1 MITCPT
7 VKIIAMAANHEE
19 PQMHAVP
26 DTNPEGTDTTVE
38 PTPPRLALI
47 RWQKGIALAAWAIL
61 VGGYYWYTTANQL
74 DPLTAAGR
82 LVEFT
87 RESTYGPLIY
97 IGLYA
102 LRPLIF
108 FSAAVLTVVGGFL
121 FGPVWGV
128 IYTVIAGNLSA
139 MVAYWVG
146 RYFGS
151 GLLPAQET
159 QGIIQRY
166 ARRLRQNSF
175 ETVLVMRFLFLPY
188 DLVNYLA
195 GFLHIDWKAFLLA
208 TVLGN
213 IPGTISVVLLGASI
227 EGDFS
232 QGLPGLNPWTL
243 LASAVLFGVSLAL
256 SRYFKR
262 RETSSRE

>member
-1 MITCPT
+1 
-7 VKIIAMAANHEE
+7 
-19 PQMHAVP
+19 MHAIP
-26 DTNPEGTDTTVE
+26 DTNPEGTDTAVG
-38 PTPPRLALI
+38 PTPPGQTLG
-47 RWQKGIALAAWAIL
+47 RWQKGIALAVWAGL

-74 DPLTAAGR
+74 DPIAAAGR
-82 LVEFT
+82 LVAFT
-87 RESTYGPLIY
+87 RESAYGPMIY

-108 FSAAVLTVVGGFL
+108 FSAAVLTLAGGFL
-121 FGPVWGV
+121 FGPVWGI

-139 MVAYWVG
+139 LVAYGVG

-151 GLLPAQET
+151 GVLPAEGA
-159 QGIIQRY
+159 QGIVQRY
-166 ARRLRQNSF
+166 AQRLRQNSF
-175 ETVLVMRFLFLPY
+175 ETILVMRFIFLPY

-208 TVLGN
+208 TALGN

-262 RETSSRE
+262 RET